1 MIEMLSAGRKQQPAG
16 YRNELRN
23 YPQFMLLVVRAGELH
38 LEGCPVGGIVRPT
51 GMVVLTPGIAVD
63 LSSPR
68 TGYRG
73 FYVEGLPA
81 QCAVP
86 RGVHR
91 IVADADL
98 RQRCGA
104 IEDELAAPRG
114 DGLGDILLH
123 DLFLRVL
130 RRLDSTPDPVALVES
145 RLAHHRYGAHRLD
158 ELLAGLPWS
167 RRQLERRYLAAKG
180 LTIKQRHLNLRLAEA
195 CRLLADPTA
204 AITGIALD
212 LGFPSSQ
219 HFATVFRR
227 EYGCSPS
234 RWRAQPGTLQP
245 KG

>member
-1 MIEMLSAGRKQQPAG
+1 MIDVLSAGRKHQPAG
-16 YRNELRN
+16 YRNELRA
-23 YPQFMLLVVRAGELH
+23 YPQFMLLVVRTGELH
-38 LEGCPVGGIVRPT
+38 LSGCPVAGIVRPT
-51 GMVVLTPGIAVD
+51 GLVVLTPGIAVD

-73 FYVEGLPA
+73 FYVEGFAA

-91 IVADADL
+91 IEADADL

-104 IEDELAAPRG
+104 LEDELAAPRS

-130 RRLDSTPDPVALVES
+130 RRLDSEPDPVALIES
-145 RLAHHRYGAHRLD
+145 RLTHHRYGAQRLD
-158 ELLAGLPWS
+158 DLLAGLPWS
-167 RRQLERRYLAAKG
+167 RRQLERRYLAATG
-180 LTIKQRHLNLRLAEA
+180 LTIKQRHLQLRLTEA
-195 CRLLADPTA
+195 CRLLADPAA

-219 HFATVFRR
+219 HFSTVFRR
-227 EYGCSPS
+227 AYGCSPS
-234 RWRAQPGTLQP
+234 LWRERQG
-245 KG
+245 

>member
-1 MIEMLSAGRKQQPAG
+1 MIDVLSAGRKQQPAG

-38 LEGCPVGGIVRPT
+38 LAGCPVAGIVRPT
-51 GMVVLTPGIAVD
+51 GLVVLTPGIAVD

-73 FYVEGLPA
+73 FYVEGFPA
-81 QCAVP
+81 QCLVP

-91 IVADADL
+91 VSADAEL

-114 DGLGDILLH
+114 DGLGDVLLH

-130 RRLDSTPDPVALVES
+130 RRLDGEPDPVALVES
-145 RLAHHRYGAHRLD
+145 RLAHHRYGAHHLD

-167 RRQLERRYLAAKG
+167 RRQLERRYLAATG
-180 LTIKQRHLNLRLAEA
+180 LTIKQRHLELRLDEA
-195 CRLLADPTA
+195 CRLLCDPAA

-227 EYGCSPS
+227 AHGCPPS
-234 RWRAQPGTLQP
+234 QWREQPEARQP
-245 KG
+245 KR